1 MNEEILNAL
10 LRDRTTGKNILWANA
25 EFGASEITAAQVD
38 SICPRHEKIREQQKQ
53 RTRDRAEIFTPPEIC
68 ALQNDLIDAAWLR
81 NIVASWLKENYKL
94 DENSPIDKPIIDA
107 NFEKIAAAWFGQN
120 KISSPP
126 EKPADTIVAAWLAE
140 NETLWQSYVTSPRL
154 EITCGE
160 APYLVSRYNAVTGE
174 AIQLDKRVGLLDRK
188 FQLIN
193 METSNLNDW
202 SKLALCAVESIYGY
216 EFQGDNLF
224 LARRNVFDTV
234 VENFAAKFTCKPP
247 ENFWLA
253 VATIISCN
261 LWQMDGRTN
270 AIPYA
275 KANRQGTLALGG
287 EAQEPQGEIFC
298 KIIDWR
304 TGKVVEF
311 GSLAKGAQ
319 K

>member
-25 EFGASEITAAQVD
+25 EFGAKEITAAQVD

-53 RTRDRAEIFTPPEIC
+53 RTRDRAEIFTPPDIC
-68 ALQNDLIDAAWLR
+68 ALQNDLIWMPRKRWTEYVDA
-81 NIVASWLKENYKL
+81 K
-94 DENSPIDKPIIDA
+94 
-107 NFEKIAAAWFGQN
+107 F
-120 KISSPP
+120 
-126 EKPADTIVAAWLAE
+126 
-140 NETLWQSYVTSPRL
+140 L

-174 AIQLDKRVGLLDRK
+174 AIQLDNRVGLLDRK
-188 FQLIN
+188 LRLVS
-193 METSNLNDW
+193 METKTLPDW
-202 SKLALCAVESIYGY
+202 TTWTLRAVESVYGY

-234 VENFAAKFTCKPP
+234 VENFAAKFDCKPP
-247 ENFWLA
+247 KNFWLA

-261 LWQMDGRTN
+261 LWQMDGKTN
-270 AIPYA
+270 AIPYYEPPPE
-275 KANRQGTLALGG
+275 KSKSKPKENPNQTALW
-287 EAQEPQGEIFC
+287 QEYKTPIEQKSEPPNVYC
-298 KIIDWR
+298 KILDWR

>member
-10 LRDRTTGKNILWANA
+10 LLDRTTGKNILWANA
-25 EFGASEITAAQVD
+25 EFGAKEITAAQVD
-38 SICPRHEKIREQQKQ
+38 SIRPRHEKIRETQKQ
-53 RTRDRAEIFTPPEIC
+53 RTRDRAEIFTPPDIC
-68 ALQNDLIDAAWLR
+68 QLQNDLIWKTCKPRKRWTEYVDA
-81 NIVASWLKENYKL
+81 K
-94 DENSPIDKPIIDA
+94 
-107 NFEKIAAAWFGQN
+107 F
-120 KISSPP
+120 
-126 EKPADTIVAAWLAE
+126 
-140 NETLWQSYVTSPRL
+140 L

-174 AIQLDKRVGLLDRK
+174 AIQLNKRVGLLDRK
-188 FQLIN
+188 LRVVN
-193 METSNLNDW
+193 METKTLPDW
-202 SKLALCAVESIYGY
+202 TEWTLRAVESVYGY

-234 VENFAAKFTCKPP
+234 VENFAAKFICKPP

-275 KANRQGTLALGG
+275 KANRQSSLPGFG

-298 KIIDWR
+298 KILDWR

-311 GSLAKGAQ
+311 GSLAGGKSR
-319 K
+319 